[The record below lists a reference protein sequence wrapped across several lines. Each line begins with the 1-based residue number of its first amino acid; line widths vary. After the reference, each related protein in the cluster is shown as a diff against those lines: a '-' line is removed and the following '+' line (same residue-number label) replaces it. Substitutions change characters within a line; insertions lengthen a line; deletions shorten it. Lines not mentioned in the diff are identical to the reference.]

1 MPVVQAVVPDKENS
15 LVIRV
20 FSRRLFFYLFGCA
33 GSSWLHRHL
42 SSCSEQ
48 GILSQCLRAVASLA
62 AEHRLQS
69 TGPQELQLPGC
80 RAQIQQLCC
89 TGLLAPWGPPG
100 PGIKPVSPTLAGR
113 FFTTVSPGEP
123 QGFFNVFLN
132 KIFIYLT
139 LLGLSCGMQDLQSG
153 HLGPSSLARDQT
165 WARCIGRAGS
175 QPLDHQGI
183 PSQVGFKP
191 GHALQDLS
199 SSMSDPPGS
208 LKL

>member
-1 MPVVQAVVPDKENS
+1 MPVVQAVVPDKENP

-20 FSRRLFFYLFGCA
+20 FSRRLLFYLFGCA
-33 GSSWLHRHL
+33 GSSRPHRL
-42 SSCSEQ
+42 FSSCSEQ
-48 GILSQCLRAVASLA
+48 GILSQRLRAVASVA

-80 RAQIQQLCC
+80 RADSAVVLHGLTCSMGSSWTRDQTCVSS
-89 TGLLAPWGPPG
+89 TGRPILYHC
-100 PGIKPVSPTLAGR
+100 VSGGAL
-113 FFTTVSPGEP
+113 
-123 QGFFNVFLN
+123 GFFNVFLN

-153 HLGPSSLARDQT
+153 HLGPGSLARDQT
-165 WARCIGRAGS
+165 WAPCIGRAGS

-199 SSMSDPPGS
+199 SSTSDPPRQP
-208 LKL
+208 